1 MTRVDVRGLST
12 GMENVWMRQGTLGEN
27 GYVHSTF
34 SYTCHRDNIL
44 PLCHVFIWCFVR
56 IPTNHIVITCSTQ
69 CSIYT
74 RIAGAKTL
82 RLNSLSVHA
91 SPKHEIHVWEHSK
104 RLWSVVVISNGILN
118 FSAGKEIL
126 ETNESEPPAA
136 SITCQVKMNAII
148 AEAVEVQDCCK
159 VFKQMHINPLSPD
172 EIYKIRYEFKEMP
185 CCLSGRAG
193 WF

>member
-1 MTRVDVRGLST
+1 
-12 GMENVWMRQGTLGEN
+12 MRQGSLDYTCPGEN
-27 GYVHSTF
+27 
-34 SYTCHRDNIL
+34 IL
-44 PLCHVFIWCFVR
+44 ALYNGFIWCFVR
-56 IPTNHIVITCSTQ
+56 IPTNHMVITCSTQ
-69 CSIYT
+69 WSIYT
-74 RIAGAKTL
+74 RISGAKTL
-82 RLNSLSVHA
+82 RLVSLSVRA
-91 SPKHEIHVWEHSK
+91 SPKHEIHVCEHSK
-104 RLWSVVVISNGILN
+104 HLWSVVVISNGILN